1 MKKSVKTIL
10 IIAGA
15 SVGTGLLLILL
26 SLIIAKGDISTLISV
41 NTDCKAVV
49 ATFDE
54 ASIVNISDVS
64 NDVKIIKTDSD
75 EIKVTYYVGE
85 SFDYLLE
92 KTDDTLSIM
101 YRSRRNLLNY
111 MDLFNFGCSLTVELP
126 DKCLEKL
133 SVSCVSGS
141 ITAKEAF
148 ADETF
153 LKTVS
158 GEIIAAGSLGK
169 LEAESTSGDI
179 FLDGVKLKDSS
190 KVSSTSGSIKL
201 QGELSEYVKLSAVS
215 GEIAFDCVTAN
226 SIEID
231 TTSGS
236 VRADNSELKDL
247 SVNTMSGDVYLDS
260 VKCSES
266 INFVTVSGEQVLKNA
281 DAGDYFLKSTSGDIE
296 AYILSPKLYSTKSTG
311 GSINVPPLY
320 EGSTGYM
327 NLETTSGDINV
338 KILKTESSTAL
349 N

>member
-1 MKKSVKTIL
+1 MKKSVKVIL

-15 SVGTGLLLILL
+15 SIGTGLLLVLL
-26 SLIIAKGDISTLISV
+26 SLIIAQGDICTLISV
-41 NTDCKAVV
+41 DTDCKAVV

-64 NDVKIIKTDSD
+64 NDVKIIRTDSD
-75 EIKVTYYVGE
+75 DIKVTYYVGE

-92 KTDDTLSIM
+92 KTDDTLSIK
-101 YRSRRNLLNY
+101 YRSRRNLLNF

-126 DKCLEKL
+126 DNCLEKL

-148 ADETF
+148 ADETL

-158 GEIIAAGSLGK
+158 GDIIAAGNLGK
-169 LEAESTSGDI
+169 LEVESTSGDI
-179 FLDGVKLKDSS
+179 FLDGVKLKDNST
-190 KVSSTSGSIKL
+190 VSSTSGSLKL
-201 QGELSEYVKLSAVS
+201 QGELSEYVKLSTVS
-215 GEIAFDCVTAN
+215 GEITFENVTAN
-226 SIEID
+226 CVEID
-231 TTSGS
+231 STSGS
-236 VRADNSELKDL
+236 VSANNAELKVL
-247 SVNTMSGDVYLDS
+247 SVNTMSGDIYLDS

-266 INFVTVSGEQVLKNA
+266 INFVTVSGEQILKTVN
-281 DAGDYFLKSTSGDIE
+281 AGDYFLKSTSGDIE
-296 AYILSPKLYSTKSTG
+296 AYILSPKLYSTKSTS

-320 EGSTGYM
+320 ESSTGYM
-327 NLETTSGDINV
+327 NLETTSGDIYV